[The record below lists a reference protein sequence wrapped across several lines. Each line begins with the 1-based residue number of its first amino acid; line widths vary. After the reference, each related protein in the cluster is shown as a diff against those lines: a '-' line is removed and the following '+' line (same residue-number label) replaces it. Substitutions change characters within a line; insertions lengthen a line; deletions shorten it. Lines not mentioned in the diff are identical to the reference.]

1 MINLKPIQRILSYT
15 RKAVADYDMIA
26 EGDRIAVGVSGG
38 KDSLTL
44 LCALKKLQG
53 FYPIPF
59 EVVPITLGMGFP
71 NASIDNIHEV
81 CDALG
86 VKLNYIPT
94 EIYKIV
100 FEIRKEQHP
109 CSLCANLRRG
119 ALNNAAIGLG
129 CNKVAL
135 GHHFDDTVETF
146 YMNLFNEG
154 RIDCFSP
161 VSYLDRSG
169 ITLIR
174 PFIYLPEKEIKHFI
188 RVSGITPSPKYCPA
202 DGSTDRQKTKEALAA
217 MERENRGVKERLFGA
232 MERAGVAGFKVCPRI
247 RK

>member
-1 MINLKPIQRILSYT
+1 MIDLKPIQKILSYT

-26 EGDRIAVGVSGG
+26 EGDKIAVGVSGG

-44 LCALKKLQG
+44 LCALKKLSE
-53 FYPIPF
+53 FYPQKF

-81 CDALG
+81 CEALG
-86 VKLNYIPT
+86 LKLHYVPT
-94 EIYKIV
+94 DIYKIV
-100 FEIRKEQHP
+100 FEIRKEEHP

-119 ALNNAAIGLG
+119 AINNAAKSLG

-146 YMNLFNEG
+146 YMNLFYEG

-161 VSYLDRSG
+161 VSYLERSG

-202 DGSTDRQKTKEALAA
+202 DGSTNRQKTKEFLAA
-217 MERENRGVKERLFGA
+217 MEKENKGIKQRLFGA
-232 MERAGVAGFKVCPRI
+232 MERAGVGGFKVCPRI